1 MEIFSVQP
9 GHSIGWVAKVL
20 GNDDNGRPLSSAEM
34 AANARLIA
42 AAPEL
47 LAALKLAVS
56 LLKYAATDGGI
67 RGDNADEWWGI
78 ESQCDA
84 AIAKTEGWE

>member
-42 AAPEL
+42 AAPEML
-47 LAALKLAVS
+47 KTLRFVLPVLAN
-56 LLKYAATDGGI
+56 AAR
-67 RGDNADEWWGI
+67 RGTIDEEGVNLELEAAREVI
-78 ESQCDA
+78 D
-84 AIAKTEGWE
+84 AIALAEGRE

>member
-47 LAALKLAVS
+47 LAACIALLAGWREH
-56 LLKYAATDGGI
+56 LDADDEWEGYETDGLL
-67 RGDNADEWWGI
+67 A
-78 ESQCDA
+78 A
-84 AIAKTEGWE
+84 KAALAIAEGRE